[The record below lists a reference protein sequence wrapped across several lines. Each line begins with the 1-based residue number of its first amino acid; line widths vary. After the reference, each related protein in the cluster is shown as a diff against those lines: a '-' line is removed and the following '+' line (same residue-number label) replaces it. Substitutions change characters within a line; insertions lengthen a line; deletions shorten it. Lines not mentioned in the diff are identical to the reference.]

1 MEPGCVSER
10 VTPAPA
16 SKFPC
21 EPGWKTGSS
30 GDWRSTWLTMHA
42 GPFRIEEMV
51 ADDLDRTEAL
61 AQRIGDKGACA
72 MQRTAALDQRQR
84 DIFAEHRRIAAG
96 GDMAD
101 GAVRVFFVQFLD
113 DVRTAIEWPV
123 VQRDDADELQALGG
137 DQPLAVHHCRTDERL
152 FLRQH
157 PVQMQVARRGA

>member
-30 GDWRSTWLTMHA
+30 GDWRSTPTSLAPTLLTMHA
-42 GPFRIEEMV
+42 APFRIEEMV
-51 ADDLDRTEAL
+51 TDDLDRTEAL
-61 AQRIGDKGACA
+61 AQRIGDEGACA

-96 GDMAD
+96 GDVAD
-101 GAVRVFFVQFLD
+101 GAMRVFFVQLLD
-113 DVRTAIEWPV
+113 DMRAAVERPV
-123 VQRDDADELQALGG
+123 VQRDDAYELQAVGG
-137 DQPLAVHHCRTDERL
+137 DQPLAVHH
-152 FLRQH
+152 
-157 PVQMQVARRGA
+157 RR